1 VVDEGDTYEAALAN
15 ANSAIR
21 GQNDS
26 VKKNPN
32 IIVLRSS
39 ALDAKTTR
47 AARIFVARISV
58 HYPVSGAILF
68 GSHARGHY
76 RPDSDVDIAVLL
88 PGHPGNFL
96 DTKLAL
102 ADIAYDVLLETGI
115 RIQPLPIWEDE
126 WQHPETY
133 SNPRL
138 LHNIDREGI
147 RL

>member
-1 VVDEGDTYEAALAN
+1 MRK
-15 ANSAIR
+15 NS
-21 GQNDS
+21 
-26 VKKNPN
+26 N
-32 IIVLRSS
+32 IIVSRTSP
-39 ALDAKTTR
+39 LDAETIN
-47 AARIFVARISV
+47 AARAFVTRISA

-68 GSHARGHY
+68 GSRARGHY
-76 RPDSDVDIAVLL
+76 RPDSDADIAVLL

-96 DTKLAL
+96 DTKLAM

-138 LHNIDREGI
+138 LRNIDREGI